1 MHKYRRAYLEI
12 TNVCNKS
19 CSFCP
24 GTKRPAAWMSRD
36 LFELAARQIK
46 ELADEVYLHVL
57 GEPSLHPKLT
67 AFLDYC
73 EALKLAV
80 KITSNGVTFPDA
92 WRHPAITQI
101 NFSLHSFDWEHEQA
115 ALLALAKG
123 IKTLAYLR
131 PELYLNLRLW
141 NLAEY
146 QTMSATNLP
155 LIQKISALFGQTD
168 YVFLNRKSQCLAG
181 RVYWNS
187 DSVFDWPGEIAAAG
201 ELPETAGRC
210 YGLVTQFAVLVDG
223 TVTPCCLD
231 SEGAI
236 ALGNVQNEPLSAILS
251 SERAQKI
258 RYGFEHNCV
267 SETLCKKCTFR
278 RRFQ

>member
-24 GTKRPAAWMSRD
+24 GTRRPAAWMSQS
-36 LFELAARQIK
+36 LFELAAQQIN
-46 ELADEVYLHVL
+46 ELAGEVYLHVL
-57 GEPSLHPKLT
+57 GEPSLHPELT
-67 AFLDYC
+67 GFLDYC
-73 EALKLAV
+73 QKIHLAV
-80 KITSNGVTFPDA
+80 KITTNGVIFHDA
-92 WRHPAITQI
+92 WRHPAIAQI
-101 NFSLHSFDWEHEQA
+101 NFSLHSFDWEREQT
-115 ALLALAKG
+115 ALL
-123 IKTLAYLR
+123 TLAEQIKGLADLR

-146 QTMSATNLP
+146 QTASSANLP
-155 LIQKISALFGQTD
+155 LIRQISALLGPKD
-168 YVFLNRKSQCLAG
+168 YVFLNRKSQRLAG
-181 RVYWNS
+181 RIYWNS
-187 DSVFDWPGEIAAAG
+187 DSVFDWPGEIAAADDA
-201 ELPETAGRC
+201 LAASGRC
-210 YGLVTQFAVLVDG
+210 YGLVEQFAVLVDG

-231 SEGAI
+231 SEGEI
-236 ALGNVQNEPLSAILS
+236 ALGNVQNAPLAAILG